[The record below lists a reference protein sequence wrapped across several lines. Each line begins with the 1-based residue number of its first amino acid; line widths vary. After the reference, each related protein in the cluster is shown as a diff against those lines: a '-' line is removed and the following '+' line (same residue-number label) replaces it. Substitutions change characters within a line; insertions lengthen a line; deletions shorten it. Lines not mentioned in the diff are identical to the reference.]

1 MGFTMPDNITRLYAA
16 VENND
21 VHELERLLSSGA
33 NPNEIYF
40 GMTPL
45 LLAVTRGHL
54 EAVKVLFKYN
64 ANPNDGIIT
73 PLFIATDLGFLEIVK
88 VLLEYNADP
97 NRASTDRVTIL
108 CNMVY
113 KNNLEMINILL
124 AHPKIN
130 TAIAFIIAPTPNELM
145 RYAGEFA
152 SAENQVDKKML
163 AYLKKY
169 RERHPDHRQ
178 IAITPKDI
186 AAIMGHDAI
195 VAAFNNHS
203 LYKAAKRGDLPV
215 IQDLLTTGI
224 YLDHNAPI
232 QAALAYAAKY
242 GHCHVVQ
249 ALINAPAIERGVYGM
264 TALFNAVQHNRLDVV
279 KVVLHNKDIN
289 SHLVKDNTN
298 KLLFMAIKNDNLEIV
313 QTLLEHHAN
322 PNLPNIY
329 HETALVYAAER
340 GNLAIVNALIHAGAS
355 PNLASNGGATA
366 IHYAAKNGHTL
377 IAQALIQAGA
387 NINKSA
393 DNDVTPLYLAAK
405 HKHLNTVLALLSVSC
420 IAFDLKKS
428 AQSIAQQRGHMEIV
442 KVLESHIDREKRVRP
457 LGP

>member
-1 MGFTMPDNITRLYAA
+1 
-16 VENND
+16 
-21 VHELERLLSSGA
+21 
-33 NPNEIYF
+33 
-40 GMTPL
+40 
-45 LLAVTRGHL
+45 
-54 EAVKVLFKYN
+54 
-64 ANPNDGIIT
+64 
-73 PLFIATDLGFLEIVK
+73 
-88 VLLEYNADP
+88 
-97 NRASTDRVTIL
+97 
-108 CNMVY
+108 
-113 KNNLEMINILL
+113 MINILL

-130 TAIAFIIAPTPNELM
+130 TAIAFILAPTPNELM

-169 RERHPDHRQ
+169 REQHPDHRQ

-186 AAIMGHDAI
+186 AAILGHDAI

-242 GHCHVVQ
+242 GHHHVVQ
-249 ALINAPAIERGVYGM
+249 ALIDTPAIDIARGVYGM
-264 TALFNAVQHNRLDVV
+264 TALFNAVKHNHPNLVEV
-279 KVVLHNKDIN
+279 LLHNKDIN
-289 SHLVKDNTN
+289 SHLAKDNTN

-340 GNLAIVNALIHAGAS
+340 GNLAIVNALIHAGAD

-366 IHYAAKNGHTL
+366 LHYAAKNGHTL
-377 IAQALIQAGA
+377 ITQALIQIGA
-387 NINKSA
+387 NINQSA
-393 DNDVTPLYLAAK
+393 DNDVTSLYLAAK
-405 HKHLNTVLALLSVSC
+405 HNHLNTVLALLSASC

-442 KVLESHIDREKRVRP
+442 KALESHIDREKRVRP